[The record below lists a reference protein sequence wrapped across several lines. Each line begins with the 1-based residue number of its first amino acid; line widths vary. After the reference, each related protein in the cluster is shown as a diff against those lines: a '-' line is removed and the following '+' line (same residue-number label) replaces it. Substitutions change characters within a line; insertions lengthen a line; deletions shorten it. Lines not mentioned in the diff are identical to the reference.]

1 MPVGILMISA
11 AHAASLELLSQ
22 LPRTGVPH
30 THALF
35 AALQVVFGIMTGAAI
50 LFSFLTFKHQQK
62 DRKHGCKCA
71 HCQVHAFAHNPPLR
85 NASLRCHIRHTP
97 LHMLLWLLP
106 VAVCCRLDCCNR
118 DCGCHCLL
126 FNGGSEGFCARMP
139 ASMNFFH
146 PWAPLAAYGQAVLGA
161 W

>member
-1 MPVGILMISA
+1 M
-11 AHAASLELLSQ
+11 
-22 LPRTGVPH
+22 
-30 THALF
+30 
-35 AALQVVFGIMTGAAI
+35 
-50 LFSFLTFKHQQK
+50 
-62 DRKHGCKCA
+62 
-71 HCQVHAFAHNPPLR
+71 
-85 NASLRCHIRHTP
+85 P

-146 PWAPLAAYGQAVLGA
+146 PWAPPAAYGQAVLGA